1 MYHHD
6 IHYFNFIPIFIPT
19 FKLLEMSGLTIGLII
34 LGVVVLWVIA
44 IYNALVRLRNNRE
57 NAFADIDVQLKQRH
71 DLVPQLLGAVKGYM
85 EHERGTLESVTNARQ
100 RAVNATSI
108 NEKIGAEKE
117 LTQALS
123 GLSIQVEAYP
133 DLKANQNFMQLQ
145 NELSD
150 IENKLAAVRR
160 FFNSATKELNI
171 SVQKFPNII
180 FAGMFGFKEEPMF
193 DLGQAERQVMDKAP
207 EIKF

>member
-1 MYHHD
+1 
-6 IHYFNFIPIFIPT
+6 
-19 FKLLEMSGLTIGLII
+19 MSGLWIAVII
-34 LGVVVLWVIA
+34 VAIIVIWIVV
-44 IYNALVRLRNNRE
+44 IYNTLVRLRENRD

-71 DLVPQLLGAVKGYM
+71 DLVPQLVGAVKGYM
-85 EHERGTLESVTNARQ
+85 EHERGTLEAVTNAREN
-100 RAVNATSI
+100 AVKADSI
-108 NEKIGAEKE
+108 NDKIAAEKE
-117 LTQALS
+117 LTSALS
-123 GLSIQVEAYP
+123 GLNIQVEAYP

-160 FFNSATKELNI
+160 YFNSSTKELNV
-171 SVQKFPNII
+171 SVQKFPNVM

-193 DLGQAERQVMDKAP
+193 DLGDSKRQEMDEAP